1 MLETAF
7 CLLVQEGPAALTPV
21 RIHQES
27 GVARTTIYRHWP
39 TPADIT
45 ESILGRAIARID
57 LDQLTG
63 NVDHDL
69 AVALDTLL
77 SRFRNRPVCRFFD
90 AVRLHGLTDES
101 PTMSDR
107 YIRGLMAPVRD
118 VLTQALDG
126 GAIEGELDDLL
137 DEICGPLM
145 LRHLLLEEPVDPEL
159 TGATIAAAFLARHRA
174 D

>member
-7 CLLVQEGPAALTPV
+7 RLLIQEGPAALTPV

-57 LDQLTG
+57 LDQLTDDI
-63 NVDHDL
+63 DHDL

-77 SRFRNRPVCRFFD
+77 FRFRNRPVCSFFD
-90 AVRLHGLTDES
+90 AVRLHGPSEET

-118 VLTQALDG
+118 ALERALDDG
-126 GAIEGELDDLL
+126 TISGDLDDLTA
-137 DEICGPLM
+137 EVCGPLM
-145 LRHLLLEEPVDPEL
+145 LRHLLLEEPVDPDLE
-159 TGATIAAAFLARHRA
+159 GATIATAFLAEHRTG
-174 D
+174 